1 MNLTAVIDRRAL
13 LIGCASVLATPF
25 VAETQQP
32 KAAKIGF
39 LLGGTLSTPSVQIE
53 PFKRTLSEKG
63 WIEGQNLTLEYRPAE
78 GHYERLQ
85 ALARELIAR
94 GVDVIVT
101 DGTPQ
106 TRATIEVTKTI
117 PVVMAT
123 TGDPVASGLVRSLA
137 HPGGNLTGAS
147 YFLPEINVKRLEL
160 LKEAAPHIARVAVV
174 YNALNAVDERAVVAI
189 EAVATTLKLRIQR
202 LAIQAPADCDAV
214 FPLLTRQRMDA
225 VTMVEDALIHSYA
238 LRVVDVAL
246 KGGVPVVV
254 GLSRLVEG
262 GGFMSYG
269 PNRLELWRKAALLTD
284 KILRGAKPGDLPVEQ
299 PTKFELVINLK
310 TAKALG
316 LTIPRSLVARAD
328 QVIE

>member
-1 MNLTAVIDRRAL
+1 MDRRTFL
-13 LIGCASVLATPF
+13 VGCASVLATPF
-25 VAETQQP
+25 VAEAQKP

-53 PFKRTLSEKG
+53 TFKQTLHERR
-63 WIEGQNLTLEYRPAE
+63 WVEVQNLTLEYRPAE

-85 ALARELIAR
+85 ALARELVVR

-106 TRATIEVTKTI
+106 TRAAIEVTKTI
-117 PVVMAT
+117 PIVMAT
-123 TGDPVASGLVRSLA
+123 TGDPVASGLVSNLA

-147 YFLPEINVKRLEL
+147 YFLPQINVKRLEL
-160 LKEAAPHIARVAVV
+160 LKEAAPHIARVAVL
-174 YNALNAVDERAVVAI
+174 YNALNAVDERAIVAV
-189 EAVATTLKLRIQR
+189 EAVAKTLKLRIQR
-202 LAIQAPADCDAV
+202 LAIQAPADFDAV
-214 FPLLTRQRMDA
+214 FPMLTRQRVDA

-246 KGGVPVVV
+246 KGGVPTVV
-254 GLSRLVEG
+254 GLSSLVEG
-262 GGFMSYG
+262 GAFMSYG
-269 PNRLELWRKAALLTD
+269 PNRAELWRKAALLTD

-299 PTKFELVINLK
+299 PTKFELVINLR
-310 TAKALG
+310 TANTLG
-316 LTIPRSLVARAD
+316 LTIHGSLLARAD

>member
-1 MNLTAVIDRRAL
+1 MERRAF
-13 LIGCASVLATPF
+13 IGTLTGGLFAAPF
-25 VAETQQP
+25 VAEAQKP

-53 PFKRTLSEKG
+53 SFKQTLHERG
-63 WIEGQNLTLEYRPAE
+63 WVEVQNLTLEYRPAE

-85 ALARELIAR
+85 PLARELVVR

-106 TRATIEVTKTI
+106 TRAAIEVTKTI

-123 TGDPVASGLVRSLA
+123 TGDPVASGLVSNLA

-160 LKEAAPHIARVAVV
+160 LKEAAPHIARVAVL
-174 YNALNAVDERAVVAI
+174 YNALNVVDERAIVAV
-189 EAVATTLKLRIQR
+189 EAVAKTLKLRIQR
-202 LAIQAPADCDAV
+202 LAIQAPADFDAV
-214 FPLLTRQRMDA
+214 FPLLTRQRVDG

-246 KGGVPVVV
+246 KGGVATVV
-254 GLSRLVEG
+254 GLSSLVEG
-262 GGFMSYG
+262 GAFMSYG
-269 PNRLELWRKAALLTD
+269 PNRAELWCKAALLTD
-284 KILRGAKPGDLPVEQ
+284 KILRGARPADLPIEQ
-299 PTKFELVINLK
+299 PTKFELVINAK

-316 LTIPRSLVARAD
+316 LTIPQSLLLRAD